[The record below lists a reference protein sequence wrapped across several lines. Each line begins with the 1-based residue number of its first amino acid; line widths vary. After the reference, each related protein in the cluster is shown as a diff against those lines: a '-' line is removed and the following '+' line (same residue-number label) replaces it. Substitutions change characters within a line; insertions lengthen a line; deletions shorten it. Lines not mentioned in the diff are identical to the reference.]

1 MAISSPG
8 IGSNLDV
15 NSIVTQLM
23 SLEQRP
29 LTALA
34 KKEAVFQGKISAL
47 GSLKGAIS
55 ALQTAASSLIPATG
69 TTAFQKFSVYRTTIA
84 DTAIASATT
93 TSSAVAGNY
102 SLEVTQLAQQ
112 HRIASA
118 TGIATP
124 FSGVGDTLPTGGILT
139 ISLDTETGVSPNK
152 TTNVTIADGAT
163 PEAIR
168 DAINLANAGVSA
180 TVINGVDGKQLVLV
194 GDTPGSDQFVKL
206 SGIAG
211 LSYDGA
217 GGDADE
223 LTQLQQAQGSALKLN
238 GIAVTASSNT
248 VTSAVDGITLT
259 LTKESATGV
268 PTTLTVTRDT
278 SSLTAGVNAFVKAYN
293 DLNKTTT
300 DLGSYNATTKQ
311 AGTLNG
317 DSTLRSAQGIV
328 RSRIGNVPSEL
339 SGATLQRLSDIGIS
353 LQKDGSLA
361 VDSSKLTTAIGG
373 NFTGVA
379 NLLAA
384 YGSAF
389 KTATD
394 GLVGTSGTIVART
407 EGINASIKSITK
419 QAEVVSNRLTQIEA
433 RYRKQFTALDVAIS
447 GMTKTSTFLTQ
458 QLANLPSY
466 S

>member
-55 ALQTAASSLIPATG
+55 ALQTAASALVPATG

-223 LTQLQQAQGSALKLN
+223 FTQLQQAQGSALKLN

-248 VTSAVDGITLT
+248 VTTAVDGITLT

-328 RSRIGNVPSEL
+328 RSHIGSVPSGL

-361 VDSSKLTTAIGG
+361 VDSSKLTTAISG

-419 QAEVVSNRLTQIEA
+419 QAEIISNRLTQIEA